1 MTKHIHWEWIVLA
14 ATGTLLVTM
23 GVRQSMG
30 LFIAPISVDTG
41 VTVATISLAY
51 AIAQFTW
58 GAVQPVAG
66 AIADRYGPSKV
77 LIAGVLILALGNGLT
92 PFVQTGTGLAITLGI
107 IAAAGSGA
115 ASFSVLI
122 GAAAKLLPP
131 EKRGFAGGVINAGG
145 SFGQFV
151 FAPILQRLITGFGW
165 TSAIWF
171 TAAAAVAVVPL
182 AFVLRRPAEAA
193 PTTAPVGGLGG
204 AIKTAMA
211 DPSYLLLHAGFLTC
225 GFHIAFLVTHLPGE
239 IALCGLPAGVASWS
253 LAIIGLA
260 NIVGSLATGWGVT
273 RFQSKNLLFGMYAAR
288 ALLILAY
295 LAAPKTATTFYI
307 FAAGL
312 GVTWLATVPATAT
325 VVNKLFGARYLST
338 LFGLTLVSHQIGGFF
353 GAYLGG
359 LAITNFGSYDWMWY
373 ADAALA
379 AAAALFNLPIREPL
393 REAHAA

>member
-1 MTKHIHWEWIVLA
+1 MTTKQTHWEWIVLA

-30 LFIAPISVDTG
+30 LFIAPISIDTG
-41 VTVATISLAY
+41 VGIASLSLAF

-58 GAVQPVAG
+58 GAVQPIAG
-66 AIADRYGPSKV
+66 AIADRYGPSRV
-77 LIAGVLILALGNGLT
+77 LVAGVLILAVGQALT
-92 PFVQTGTGLAITLGI
+92 PFATSGTMFAVTLGI

-115 ASFSVLI
+115 ASFSVLM

-165 TSAIWF
+165 TTAIWF
-171 TAAAAVAVVPL
+171 TAAVAVAAVPL
-182 AFVLRRPAEAA
+182 AFILRRPVEVNV
-193 PTTAPVGGLGG
+193 TATPDGGLG
-204 AIKTAMA
+204 AAVKTAIA
-211 DPSYLLLHAGFLTC
+211 DPSYLLLHAGFFTC

-273 RFQSKNLLFGMYAAR
+273 RYQSKNLLFGMYASR

-295 LAAPKTATTFYI
+295 LAAPKTAWTFYI

-312 GVTWLATVPATAT
+312 GATWLATVPATAT
-325 VVNKLFGARYLST
+325 VVSKLFGARYLST
-338 LFGLTLVSHQIGGFF
+338 LFGLTLLSHQIGGFF

-359 LAITNFGSYDWMWY
+359 IAVTRTGTYDWMWY
-373 ADAALA
+373 ADAVLA
-379 AAAALFNLPIREPL
+379 AAAALLNLPIREPL
-393 REAHAA
+393 REARA